1 MAVPAAQSNSLLEIR
16 DLVTEFRTGDGTVRA
31 VDGVSFEISPRT
43 TLGVVGE
50 SGSGKSV
57 TALSIMRLVA
67 PPGRIAAGS
76 IRYAGRDLLTLG
88 PAEMRA
94 IRGNRIAMIFQ
105 EPMTSLNPVFTVG
118 DQVAEAVR
126 LHQHKSRREAR
137 AIAIEM
143 FRRVGIPSPEDRVDA
158 YPHQLSGGMR
168 QRVMIAMALA
178 CKPDLLIADEPTTAL
193 DVTIQAQILDLL
205 RSLQRELGMSI
216 LLITHDLGVVAE
228 TCDEVIVMYA
238 GRVVERAPTEALFAA
253 PRHPYTAGLLRSVP
267 SYGEMVG
274 AHTRLQEIRGMVPAL
289 GELPPGCKFADRCPA
304 VAERCRAEEP
314 PLVALG
320 ASRVRCHFPLEAP
333 ATEAAI
339 DAAAAPA
346 IEATP

>member
-1 MAVPAAQSNSLLEIR
+1 MTAEPALEPVLEID
-16 DLVTEFRTGDGTVRA
+16 DLVTEFRTEQGTVRA
-31 VDGVSFEISPRT
+31 VDGVSFSIPART

-67 PPGRIAAGS
+67 EPPGKIAGGS
-76 IRYAGRDLLTLG
+76 IRYGGKDLLKLPPG
-88 PAEMRA
+88 EMRR

-126 LHQHKSRREAR
+126 LHQNKNAAEAR
-137 AIAIEM
+137 KVAIEM
-143 FRRVGIPSPEDRVDA
+143 FRLVGIPSPEERIGNF
-158 YPHQLSGGMR
+158 PHQLSGGMR

-216 LLITHDLGVVAE
+216 LLITHDLGV
-228 TCDEVIVMYA
+228 
-238 GRVVERAPTEALFAA
+238 
-253 PRHPYTAGLLRSVP
+253 
-267 SYGEMVG
+267 
-274 AHTRLQEIRGMVPAL
+274 
-289 GELPPGCKFADRCPA
+289 
-304 VAERCRAEEP
+304 
-314 PLVALG
+314 
-320 ASRVRCHFPLEAP
+320 
-333 ATEAAI
+333 
-339 DAAAAPA
+339 
-346 IEATP
+346 